1 MIQTTHKH
9 ANREDGMTGVPS
21 RRSFL
26 KATAGAAAAFGAP
39 MVVPASALGRNGQTP
54 PSERITVGG
63 LGIGPRGRTDLACF
77 LSEQDA
83 QFVAVCDAQKSRR
96 EIVKRTVDE
105 HYQNSDCDLL
115 RRPDEL
121 LGRDDIDAVLIATG
135 DRWHTMASILA
146 ARAGKDIYCEK
157 PCSMTIEESL
167 ALADVMQRYGRIY
180 QAGTQRRTI
189 PNFQFAVDL
198 VHTGKLGRL
207 HTMHA
212 HTLSPAATRDWLP
225 EEPQPGNE
233 EVDWDL
239 WLGPAPWRPYNST
252 YVAGGWRDHYDLHS
266 GGILEWGAHTVDL
279 CQWAN
284 QSEDTAP
291 VFYEP
296 WGTSVTATYANGV
309 KLQMRD
315 RDTGWLGLGTCPVRF
330 EGDEGWIETGDS
342 GKFAVFPESLRS
354 ELAIPEMAGTDPKN
368 HVRQFLDCVRTR
380 QPCSANE
387 KVASQSHI
395 ASHAATIAWRLGE
408 NLHFDPAKNEFT
420 GHDAANRCLSRA
432 VREPW
437 RI

>member
-1 MIQTTHKH
+1 MRSTRTSTSRRDFLKT
-9 ANREDGMTGVPS
+9 AAKASALAAPMFVPS
-21 RRSFL
+21 
-26 KATAGAAAAFGAP
+26 A
-39 MVVPASALGRNGQTP
+39 VLGRNGATP
-54 PSERITVGG
+54 PSERIVVGG
-63 LGIGPRGRTDLACF
+63 LGIGPRGRTDLGCF
-77 LSEQDA
+77 LTQGDA

-96 EIVKRTVDE
+96 ELVKQMVDG
-105 HYQNSDCDLL
+105 HYQTSDCDML
-115 RRPDEL
+115 RHPDEI

-167 ALADVMQRYGRIY
+167 ALADVIGRYGRIY

-198 VHTGKLGRL
+198 VHSGKLGKL

-212 HTLSPAATRDWLP
+212 HTLNPAGTRKWLP
-225 EEPQPGNE
+225 EVPLPSKE
-233 EVDWDL
+233 EIDWDL
-239 WLGPAPWRPYNST
+239 WLGPVPWRPYNPI
-252 YVAGGWRDHYDLHS
+252 YARGGWRDHYDLHS

-284 QSEDTAP
+284 QSDGTAP
-291 VFYEP
+291 VEYEP
-296 WGTSVTATYANGV
+296 WDTNVTATYADGV
-309 KLQMRD
+309 KLVMRD

-330 EGDEGWIETGDS
+330 EGDEGWVETGDS
-342 GKFAVFPESLRS
+342 GKIAVYPESLRS
-354 ELAIPEMAGTDPKN
+354 EIEVIEMAGTDPKN
-368 HVRQFLDCVRTR
+368 HVREFLDCVRSR
-380 QPCSANE
+380 RPCSANE

-395 ASHAATIAWRLGE
+395 ASHAATIAWRLDE
-408 NLHFDPAKNEFT
+408 TLKFDPEQNQFVD
-420 GHDAANRCLSRA
+420 HPIANRHLARA